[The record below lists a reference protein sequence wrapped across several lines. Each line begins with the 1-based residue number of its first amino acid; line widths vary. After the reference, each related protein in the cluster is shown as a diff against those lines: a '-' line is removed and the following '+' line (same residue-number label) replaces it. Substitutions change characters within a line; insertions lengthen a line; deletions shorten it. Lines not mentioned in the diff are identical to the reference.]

1 LVETKEFPESEIPVT
16 GLPLLVFDVNETLLD
31 LPARQTCTE
40 YFDQRSSRSGGLG

>member
-31 LPARQTCTE
+31 LDTLAPTSMKSPT
-40 YFDQRSSRSGGLG
+40 S